1 MHLPVKLFACLL
13 APIRA
18 WWGLVEGEGLR
29 SPGRTVWDH
38 QTGTWTSQSAPVGIK
53 PTMLGLTGPTWPTR
67 LWPTCSGGL
76 LHCYYH
82 SGPKAD
88 WGELPTCKCAHEQP
102 YCHLIV
108 SERGLGM
115 HLPVTSTSRSAI
127 LLAQGEERVGDRLGM
142 DRSLGRESWERG
154 LERVSILAWA
164 LVWPRVGSEE
174 LTCM

>member
-1 MHLPVKLFACLL
+1 MWQGDASPALLVGHLISRGLGMHLPVKLFACLL

-38 QTGTWTSQSAPVGIK
+38 QTVEHEVLKAHPVGIELSTFK
-53 PTMLGLTGPTWPTR
+53 IWAHMLPTR
-67 LWPTCSGGL
+67 LEWLWARGV

-102 YCHLIV
+102 YCHLVV
-108 SERGLGM
+108 SKRGLGM
-115 HLPVTSTSRSAI
+115 HLPVTSTSVSAI
-127 LLAQGEERVGDRLGM
+127 LLAQGEERVEGGLGIA
-142 DRSLGRESWERG
+142 RGLGRESWRE
-154 LERVSILAWA
+154 
-164 LVWPRVGSEE
+164 
-174 LTCM
+174 